1 VRIVQSIH
9 ELYPGQLQWRAKH
22 FDRLVGSDNLRK
34 AISQNQ
40 DLTAL
45 IKTWQEQVKAFQKL
59 REKYELY

>member
-1 VRIVQSIH
+1 
-9 ELYPGQLQWRAKH
+9 LYPRQLQWRAKH